1 MLSLLL
7 VIIYISF
14 ISLGLPDS
22 LLGSAWPTMYQ
33 QLQVPLSYAGIIST
47 IIIGGTIISSLNS
60 DRLIKKFGTGKVT
73 AVSVGM
79 TAAAL
84 WGFSVSPSFSVLC
97 LWAIPYGLG
106 AGSVDAALNNFVAL
120 HYKAKHMSWLHC
132 FWGVGATLGPYIMGY
147 FLSGGMPWSMG
158 YRSISFI
165 QMALAGILVFSLPLW
180 KKGHQEAEEEIREN
194 KHVTIKELL
203 RLKGAKPV
211 LAAFF
216 CYCALEA
223 TAGLWSSSY
232 MVMEKGISPDT
243 AAKWASLFYFG
254 ITFGRFLNGFAA
266 MKLSNKEM
274 IRIGQGII
282 ILGILAILLVQGS
295 VFLCA
300 GFILIGMG
308 CAPVYP
314 CLLHET
320 PKNFGKDLSQAIMGI
335 QMACAYVGAALM
347 PLFMGIIAEYV
358 TILLYPY
365 YLMIFAVVMI
375 ILVERV
381 NRIKNK

>member
-22 LLGSAWPTMYQ
+22 LLGSAWPTMYR
-33 QLQVPLSYAGIIST
+33 QLNVPLSYAGMIST
-47 IIIGGTIISSLNS
+47 IIIGGTILSSLNS
-60 DRLIKKFGTGKVT
+60 DRLIKRFGTGKVT
-73 AVSVGM
+73 AASVGM

-84 WGFSVSPSFSVLC
+84 WGFSVSPSFPVLC
-97 LWAIPYGLG
+97 LWAVPYGLG

-120 HYKAKHMSWLHC
+120 HYKARHMSWLHC
-132 FWGVGATLGPYIMGY
+132 FWGVGATAGPYIMGY
-147 FLSGGMPWSMG
+147 FLTGGMSWSLG

-165 QMALAGILVFSLPLW
+165 QMVLTGILILSLPLW
-180 KKGHQEAEEEIREN
+180 KISHGEVEEEARESR
-194 KHVTIKELL
+194 HVTINELL
-203 RLKGAKPV
+203 QLKGAKPV

-223 TAGLWSSSY
+223 TTGLWCSSY
-232 MVMEKGISPDT
+232 MVMEKGISPDA
-243 AAKWASLFYFG
+243 AAKWASLFFLG
-254 ITFGRFLNGFAA
+254 ITIGRFLNGFVA

-282 ILGILAILLVQGS
+282 ILGILVVLLAQGS
-295 VFLCA
+295 RFLCA
-300 GFILIGMG
+300 GFLMIGMG

-320 PKNFGKDLSQAIMGI
+320 PKNFGKELSQAIMGI
-335 QMACAYVGAALM
+335 QMACAYMGAAFM
-347 PLFMGIIAEYV
+347 PLFMGLIAEHL
-358 TILLYPY
+358 TIRLYPF
-365 YLMIFAVVMI
+365 YLMGFALAMIF
-375 ILVERV
+375 LVERV
-381 NRIKNK
+381 NRLKNK

>member
-295 VFLCA
+295 LFLCA